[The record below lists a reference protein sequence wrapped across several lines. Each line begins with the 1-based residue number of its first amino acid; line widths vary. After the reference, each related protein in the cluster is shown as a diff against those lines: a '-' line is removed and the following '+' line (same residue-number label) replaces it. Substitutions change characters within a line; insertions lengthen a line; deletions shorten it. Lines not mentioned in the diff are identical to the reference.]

1 MMQRLEWNR
10 EEWPGSDYLGRKEGG
25 VIGRGCLGA
34 GNVLFLDLVSGYVGV
49 ADLELYICVLCIFK
63 KKIIYLFG

>member
-1 MMQRLEWNR
+1 MMQRSEWNR
-10 EEWPGSDYLGRKEGG
+10 EEWPGSDYLGQKEGG

-49 ADLELYICVLCIFK
+49 ADLELYICVLCIF
-63 KKIIYLFG
+63 